1 MYQCREATEVDV
13 KNYVAKLLKA
23 SPDRPGG
30 VEEKKMLNIAH
41 NLCNDIGMFG
51 SSNFVKMLVV

>member
-30 VEEKKMLNIAH
+30 GGRKENAEH
-41 NLCNDIGMFG
+41 C
-51 SSNFVKMLVV
+51 S